1 MFHSI
6 VNEFYHN
13 VLDDNYESTFGV
25 ITNGNDRYSVMFPFE
40 PFRPTLRCSLTRE
53 GYLISN
59 ALNHIESRAR
69 ITSLRDFTWLKYSD
83 SIKRDLCC

>member
-59 ALNHIESRAR
+59 ALNHIERSGKNH
-69 ITSLRDFTWLKYSD
+69 F
-83 SIKRDLCC
+83 IKGLYMAEVF